1 MNLWEFIYPMK
12 RITKPIR
19 LIELFAGI
27 GSQLWV
33 GTSLYKIVQERG
45 SFYDFLSLCAC
56 SSISAIP
63 FT

>member
-27 GSQLWV
+27 GSQFKALKV
-33 GTSLYKIVQERG
+33 LTQNVESYNKKK
-45 SFYDFLSLCAC
+45 
-56 SSISAIP
+56 
-63 FT
+63 